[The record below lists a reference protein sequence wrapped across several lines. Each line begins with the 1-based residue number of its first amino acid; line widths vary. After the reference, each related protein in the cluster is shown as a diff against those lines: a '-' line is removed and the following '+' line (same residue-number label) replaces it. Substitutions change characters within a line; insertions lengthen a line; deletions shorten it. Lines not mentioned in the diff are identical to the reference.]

1 MKDFT
6 IKRTISGIIILAF
19 FSSSFILPL
28 NAMAATTSSKGLNW
42 NNPNQSNPFTLNA
55 STLLNANNLMA
66 VVGCT
71 GIIDTATDAAMRLVS
86 KVTSKVLNKLIG
98 GGEVSVT
105 DAQQTAQQKISDKR
119 QACFDGLAYALAKQ
133 QLVSMTKSTMNW
145 VNSGFNGDPMY
156 VRNINALTNSIEGTI
171 LQKEVNLFK
180 NSPAGGGDYPYGR
193 DFALSQINSFRFGQN
208 PSNALKQN
216 LSNYLSTVP
225 GNDRYVE
232 SYTNNFSLGGWNG
245 WLAFTQMPQNN
256 PLGFNMIESENLA
269 KKQDKEVTNTKA
281 EIAQGGGML
290 DQKKCVLWNMIDDAT
305 GEYITED
312 VYDGENGWVSK
323 TKTTKNPLPE
333 DECAQYETVTPGSLI
348 KDKVSKY
355 LNSGETQLE
364 LADSL
369 NEVLY
374 SIFGNLISRFQQNG
388 LSSLSSTSVVDFST
402 ASSGIGA
409 NKIVD
414 ENGVSVT
421 SGNDGSGI
429 DPSSNFDITTDLG
442 GIITTQQKYIA
453 TVNKLFP
460 PLEEVMAKLGELDY
474 CIPGPNPNWQENS
487 TNAKDAYYNWLNSIA
502 VVGSSSGFLGSS
514 NYTITI
520 PDINAAA
527 SQNYISS
534 INNNIKYW
542 QELQS
547 SWYFNLDFG
556 DMTAGVSANAQE
568 RITNRINPRMDEVD
582 KAEADYKIA
591 ADALYGFK
599 SPMQTEYL
607 NIGMP
612 NQTENP
618 EYLAM
623 AQTGLSITRD
633 INSYASS
640 IGEMT
645 TTYQNRII
653 ETNSNIYKLKKLKEK
668 IDIIVNRAQALR
680 AKTRAENGLPPVT
693 KECLAN
699 EKTNLAQ

>member
-1 MKDFT
+1 LV
-6 IKRTISGIIILAF
+6 LA
-19 FSSSFILPL
+19 
-28 NAMAATTSSKGLNW
+28 
-42 NNPNQSNPFTLNA
+42 
-55 STLLNANNLMA
+55 
-66 VVGCT
+66 
-71 GIIDTATDAAMRLVS
+71 
-86 KVTSKVLNKLIG
+86 
-98 GGEVSVT
+98 
-105 DAQQTAQQKISDKR
+105 DK
-119 QACFDGLAYALAKQ
+119 Q
-133 QLVSMTKSTMNW
+133 N
-145 VNSGFNGDPMY
+145 
-156 VRNINALTNSIEGTI
+156 
-171 LQKEVNLFK
+171 KEV
-180 NSPAGGGDYPYGR
+180 A
-193 DFALSQINSFRFGQN
+193 
-208 PSNALKQN
+208 
-216 LSNYLSTVP
+216 
-225 GNDRYVE
+225 
-232 SYTNNFSLGGWNG
+232 
-245 WLAFTQMPQNN
+245 
-256 PLGFNMIESENLA
+256 
-269 KKQDKEVTNTKA
+269 NTKA
-281 EIAQGGGML
+281 EVAQNGGML
-290 DQKKCVLWNMIDDAT
+290 DQKKCVLWNMVDDLT
-305 GEYITED
+305 GEYLTED

-414 ENGVSVT
+414 ENGVSV
-421 SGNDGSGI
+421 SGNNDGSGI

-442 GIITTQQKYIA
+442 AIIATQQKYIA

-460 PLEEVMAKLGELDY
+460 PLEEVMSKLGELDY

-487 TNAKDAYYNWLNSIA
+487 ANTKEAYYNWLNNITSVGNDRDYIFTTPAADTSVYKNYLNSI
-502 VVGSSSGFLGSS
+502 SD
-514 NYTITI
+514 
-520 PDINAAA
+520 PIN
-527 SQNYISS
+527 I
-534 INNNIKYW
+534 W
-542 QELQS
+542 QELKN
-547 SWYFNLDFG
+547 SWYFTFSDSSSTKINQSMLDKISRNIDSRTTETDKG
-556 DMTAGVSANAQE
+556 EAEYAQ
-568 RITNRINPRMDEVD
+568 R
-582 KAEADYKIA
+582 AE
-591 ADALYGFK
+591 ALYGFK

-618 EYLAM
+618 QYLAM

-633 INSYASS
+633 IKSYAES

-645 TTYQNRII
+645 TTYQNRIV

>member
-1 MKDFT
+1 MKDLI
-6 IKRTISGIIILAF
+6 IKRTISGIIILVF

-28 NAMAATTSSKGLNW
+28 NAIAATNGLNW
-42 NNPNQSNPFTLNA
+42 NNPNQKNAFKLDA

-105 DAQQTAQQKISDKR
+105 DSALASQQKVSEKR
-119 QACFDGLAYALAKQ
+119 QSCFDGLAYALAKQ

-193 DFALSQINSFRFGQN
+193 NFALSQISSFKFGQN

-216 LSNYLSTVP
+216 LSNYLSIVP

-256 PLGFNMIESENLA
+256 PLGFNMIESQNLA
-269 KKQDKEVTNTKA
+269 DKQNKEVANTKA
-281 EIAQGGGML
+281 EVAQNGGML
-290 DQKKCVLWNMIDDAT
+290 DQKKCVLWNMVDDLT
-305 GEYITED
+305 GEYLTED

-414 ENGVSVT
+414 ENGVSV
-421 SGNDGSGI
+421 SGNNDGSGI

-442 GIITTQQKYIA
+442 AIIATQQKYIA

-460 PLEEVMAKLGELDY
+460 PLEEVMSKLGELDY

-487 TNAKDAYYNWLNSIA
+487 ANTKEAYYNWLNNITSVGNDRDYIFTTPAADTSVYKNYLNSI
-502 VVGSSSGFLGSS
+502 SD
-514 NYTITI
+514 
-520 PDINAAA
+520 PIN
-527 SQNYISS
+527 I
-534 INNNIKYW
+534 W
-542 QELQS
+542 QELKN
-547 SWYFNLDFG
+547 SWYFTFSDSSSTKINQSMLDKISRNIDSRTTETDKG
-556 DMTAGVSANAQE
+556 EAEYAQ
-568 RITNRINPRMDEVD
+568 R
-582 KAEADYKIA
+582 AE
-591 ADALYGFK
+591 ALYGFK

-618 EYLAM
+618 QYLAM

-633 INSYASS
+633 IKSYAES

-645 TTYQNRII
+645 TTYQNRIV